1 MLCVNGKNIM
11 NAIENSGYLSPEI
24 DEWVKKH
31 KSENPEWF
39 QLAEDINSFAQEQMF
54 LLNVHN
60 LDYQELL
67 TATAFVRSHS
77 LFQGALILLQRGMI
91 YEAAILVRAE
101 VEVMFVLTAAV
112 KERKF
117 AKEFILSDETQKL
130 RLMKNILRS
139 SSDLQNEIGDDATWE
154 KVEKLKDKLKRNG
167 ITEIQFND
175 IANISD
181 YYDWYTVVYTVLSQ
195 MGAHPTPRSLD
206 QHLQIDS
213 TGEVGSLLWGPD
225 IYGIPSLLGTAVE
238 CFIIIFNS
246 VSTLFE
252 MNWDENLN
260 IYHDKLKS
268 ISKTLKPLLFGHK
281 ST

>member
-1 MLCVNGKNIM
+1 MNG
-11 NAIENSGYLSPEI
+11 IEKSGYLSPEI

-31 KSENPEWF
+31 RSENSELF
-39 QLAEDINSFAQEQMF
+39 HLAEDINSFAQEQMF

-60 LDYQELL
+60 RDYQEIL

-77 LFQGALILLQRGMI
+77 LYQGALIMLQRGMV
-91 YEAAILVRAE
+91 YEAATLVRAE

-117 AKEFILSDETQKL
+117 AKAYILSEVTQKL

-139 SSDLQNEIGDDATWE
+139 SSELKNAIGDDVTSD
-154 KVEKLKDKLKRNG
+154 KVKKLKEEIKKEG
-167 ITEIQFND
+167 ITDIQFNN
-175 IANISD
+175 IASISE

-195 MGAHPTPRSLD
+195 LGAHPTPRSLD
-206 QHLQIDS
+206 QHLAIDS
-213 TGEVGSLLWGPD
+213 AGDIQSLLFGPD
-225 IYGIPSLLGTAVE
+225 IYGIPSLVSTAVE
-238 CFIIIFNS
+238 CFIIILNS

-260 IYHDKLKS
+260 IYHNRLKGLTKT
-268 ISKTLKPLLFGHK
+268 SKPPLFGHK